1 MKNDRSFAAVR
12 HRTAAKAE
20 VIRGITVKILLVDDD
35 FELSKALRTVLEH
48 NKFTVDAV
56 YNGEDALE
64 YLRSGTYD
72 GMILD
77 IMMPG
82 KDGLDVLREMRSRGD
97 ATPVLLLSA
106 RGELND
112 RVTGLEIG
120 ADDYLPKPFAVR
132 ELLAR
137 LRALLRRGGGFVG
150 DILRVGNTSLNC
162 ATFELSTEKGSV
174 RLNNKEF
181 QILEYFMRNPHVVF
195 STDDLMEKFWGW
207 DAEAEINVVWTNI
220 GYLRRKL
227 DSLSATAEI
236 RSIRGAGY
244 CLEERKC

>member
-1 MKNDRSFAAVR
+1 M
-12 HRTAAKAE
+12 
-20 VIRGITVKILLVDDD
+20 KILLVDDD
-35 FELSKALRTVLEH
+35 YEISKALKTVLERS
-48 NKFTVDAV
+48 KYTVDAV
-56 YNGEDALE
+56 FNGDDAVD
-64 YLRSGTYD
+64 YIRSGTYD
-72 GMILD
+72 GVILD

-82 KDGLDVLREMRSRGD
+82 KDGLEVLREMRAMGNT
-97 ATPVLLLSA
+97 TPVLLLSA
-106 RGELND
+106 RGELHD

-120 ADDYLPKPFAVR
+120 ADDYLPKPFAVS

-137 LRALLRRGGGFVG
+137 VRALLRRSSGYAG
-150 DILRVGNTSLNC
+150 DILRVGNVSLNC
-162 ATFELSTEKGSV
+162 ATYELSTDKGAI

-181 QILEYFMRNPHVVF
+181 QMMEYFMRNPGIIF

-227 DSLSATAEI
+227 NSLSATAQI

-244 CLEERKC
+244 CLEEQKC

>member
-1 MKNDRSFAAVR
+1 MIITR
-12 HRTAAKAE
+12 RTTKTGGPRGCAK
-20 VIRGITVKILLVDDD
+20 VKILIADDD
-35 FELSKALRTVLEH
+35 YEISKVLKTVLERS
-48 NKFTVDAV
+48 NYTVDAV
-56 YNGEDALE
+56 FNGDDAVD
-64 YLRSGTYD
+64 YIRSGVYD
-72 GMILD
+72 GVILD

-82 KDGLDVLREMRSRGD
+82 KDGLEVLREIRSKGD

-106 RGELND
+106 RGELDD
-112 RVTGLEIG
+112 RVTGLEVG
-120 ADDYLPKPFAVR
+120 ADDYLPKPFAVS

-137 LRALLRRGGGFVG
+137 VKALLRRSGGYTG
-150 DILRVGNTSLNC
+150 DVLKAGNLSLNC
-162 ATFELSTEKGSV
+162 STYELSTDRGTI

-181 QILEYFMRNPHVVF
+181 QMMEYFMRNPNIVF
-195 STDDLMEKFWGW
+195 SSEDLMEKFWGW

-227 DSLSATAEI
+227 DSLGSTAEI

>member
-1 MKNDRSFAAVR
+1 M
-12 HRTAAKAE
+12 
-20 VIRGITVKILLVDDD
+20 KILLVDDD
-35 FELSKALRTVLEH
+35 YEISKALKTVLERS
-48 NKFTVDAV
+48 KYTVDAV
-56 YNGEDALE
+56 FNGDDAVD
-64 YLRSGTYD
+64 YIRSGTYD
-72 GMILD
+72 GVILD

-82 KDGLDVLREMRSRGD
+82 KDGLEVLQEMRTMGNT
-97 ATPVLLLSA
+97 TPVLLLSA
-106 RGELND
+106 RGELHD

-120 ADDYLPKPFAVR
+120 ADDYLPKPFAVS

-137 LRALLRRGGGFVG
+137 VRALLRRSGGYAG
-150 DILRVGNTSLNC
+150 DVLRAGNVSLNC
-162 ATFELSTEKGSV
+162 ATYELSTEKGSI

-181 QILEYFMRNPHVVF
+181 QMMEYFMRNPGIIF

-227 DSLSATAEI
+227 NSLSATAQI

-244 CLEERKC
+244 CLEEQKC